1 MGNVSTIGLDGG
13 SPYTAAV
20 EEKTMC
26 FTPVS
31 NMAVSRESEPAT
43 LLAK

>member
-1 MGNVSTIGLDGG
+1 MGLEGGL
-13 SPYTAAV
+13 PYTAAV
-20 EEKTMC
+20 EEKTTR

-31 NMAVSRESEPAT
+31 AMAVSKESEPPT